1 MDRAKRTQHVTTND
15 PGDATSAT
23 TTTATRTPATLTPL
37 ALWDSL
43 TPRDSLTPLAYR
55 PEAAART
62 IGISRSALY
71 LELASGRLRSVKI
84 GRSRVITHAAIV
96 DFLAQ
101 LEDVE
106 Q

>member
-1 MDRAKRTQHVTTND
+1 MTTND
-15 PGDATSAT
+15 PVHATSAT
-23 TTTATRTPATLTPL
+23 TTTSTSTPASLAPL
-37 ALWDSL
+37 ALSDS
-43 TPRDSLTPLAYR
+43 PAPMAYR

-84 GRSRVITHAAIV
+84 GRSRVITRAAITE
-96 DFLAQ
+96 FLAE
-101 LEDVE
+101 LEEAE

>member
-1 MDRAKRTQHVTTND
+1 MERAKRTQHVTTND
-15 PGDATSAT
+15 PGDATPAT

-101 LEDVE
+101 LEDVK